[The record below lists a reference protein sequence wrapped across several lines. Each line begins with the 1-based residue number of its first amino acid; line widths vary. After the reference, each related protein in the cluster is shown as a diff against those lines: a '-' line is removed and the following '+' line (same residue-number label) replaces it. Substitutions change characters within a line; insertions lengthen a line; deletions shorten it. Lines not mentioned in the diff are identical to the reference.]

1 MSEEQ
6 EPSIRKEDV
15 TEDGGA
21 EKGGAEGS
29 VTEACSPAGPASG
42 LIKACLSRFSSASV
56 PWRGTTAF

>member
-29 VTEACSPAGPASG
+29 GAEEDFATLLGREQTGPALHTG
-42 LIKACLSRFSSASV
+42 RWSRGGSF
-56 PWRGTTAF
+56 